1 MRRSA
6 ILVVVVG
13 LFVAGLG
20 VLQHTSVASAQ
31 EGWVTLLDG
40 TKLDGWNKVGNANWR
55 IAGGA
60 VENNMGN
67 GFLVSPNSYGDFQL
81 KAEVWIDPD
90 ANSGVF
96 IRCADPQKIG
106 ADTCYE
112 VNVYD
117 RRPGQ
122 EYRTGAIVDLAR
134 IMQKVDAGGKWNTLE
149 ITAQGP
155 KMTVSVNGIKT
166 SEGESSARLRGPF
179 ALQFGAGMVKFRKV
193 EIRAM

>member
-1 MRRSA
+1 M
-6 ILVVVVG
+6 
-13 LFVAGLG
+13 F
-20 VLQHTSVASAQ
+20 
-31 EGWVTLLDG
+31 
-40 TKLDGWNKVGNANWR
+40 
-55 IAGGA
+55 
-60 VENNMGN
+60 
-67 GFLVSPNSYGDFQL
+67 
-81 KAEVWIDPD
+81 DP
-90 ANSGVF
+90 F
-96 IRCADPQKIG
+96 P
-106 ADTCYE
+106 
-112 VNVYD
+112 D

-166 SEGESSARLRGPF
+166 AEGESSARLRGPF